1 MSWFYILIVMS
12 GTVAGSYE
20 NLYVIQEPKFEH
32 LPECRGFVQENVMGI
47 TMLAQREF
55 PNIAI
60 DNVYCVT
67 EKALKRLLV
76 KGIEV

>member
-1 MSWFYILIVMS
+1 
-12 GTVAGSYE
+12 
-20 NLYVIQEPKFEH
+20 
-32 LPECRGFVQENVMGI
+32 VQENVMGI